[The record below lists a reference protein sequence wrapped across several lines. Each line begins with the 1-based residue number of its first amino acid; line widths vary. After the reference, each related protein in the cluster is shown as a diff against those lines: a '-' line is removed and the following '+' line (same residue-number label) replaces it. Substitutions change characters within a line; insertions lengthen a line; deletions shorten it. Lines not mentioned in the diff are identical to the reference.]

1 MTIEELEQYRGMNA
15 EINALNEEIE
25 HMYDTYRSPSF
36 SSTGLFNGEAS
47 SPVEQA
53 LKKIEKL
60 NEVYTSR
67 LSELNDKKLE
77 IETWLRTLEDTFLIA
92 CIRFHYLRGYSW
104 KETSKMV
111 YGYDNYYNARKVVFR
126 YFGREK

>member
-36 SSTGLFNGEAS
+36 ASTGSFNGEAS

-60 NEVYTSR
+60 NEVYSNR
-67 LSELNDKKLE
+67 LSELNDRKLE
-77 IETWLRTLEDTFLIA
+77 IEAWLRTLEDTFLIA

-104 KETSKMV
+104 KETSKRV

-126 YFGREK
+126 YFGRE

>member
-25 HMYDTYRSPSF
+25 HVYDTYRSPSF
-36 SSTGLFNGEAS
+36 SSIGSFNGEVN

-60 NEVYTSR
+60 NEVYSNR
-67 LSELNDKKLE
+67 LSELNDRKLE
-77 IETWLRTLEDTFLIA
+77 IEAWLRTLEDTFLIA

-104 KETSKMV
+104 KETSKRV

-126 YFGREK
+126 FFGRE

>member
-36 SSTGLFNGEAS
+36 SSNGSFNGEVS

-53 LKKIEKL
+53 LKKIEQL
-60 NEVYTSR
+60 NEVYSNR
-67 LSELNDKKLE
+67 LSELNDRKLE
-77 IETWLRTLEDTFLIA
+77 IEAWLRTLEDTFLIA

-104 KETSKMV
+104 KETSKRV

-126 YFGREK
+126 FFGRE

>member
-25 HMYDTYRSPSF
+25 YMYDTYRSPSF
-36 SSTGLFNGEAS
+36 SPNGSFNGEVK

-53 LKKIEKL
+53 LKKIEQL
-60 NEVYTSR
+60 NGVYTNR
-67 LSELNDKKLE
+67 LSELNGRKLV
-77 IETWLRTLEDTFLIA
+77 IEEWLKTLEDTFLIA

-104 KETSKMV
+104 KETSKKV

-126 YFGREK
+126 YFGKEK